1 MIFKSRNSAAKARGE
16 HSSAGG
22 IVILMMALV
31 FVPVIAVHVAVAWH
45 DQLAGV
51 DPMQLAVKVGDLLPA
66 F

>member
-1 MIFKSRNSAAKARGE
+1 MIFKSRKSAAKTRGE
-16 HSSAGG
+16 QSSAGG
-22 IVILMMALV
+22 IVVLMMALV

-51 DPMQLAVKVGDLLPA
+51 DPMQLAATVGELLPA

>member
-1 MIFKSRNSAAKARGE
+1 
-16 HSSAGG
+16 
-22 IVILMMALV
+22 MALV

-51 DPMQLAVKVGDLLPA
+51 DPLQLAATVGDLLPA

>member
-1 MIFKSRNSAAKARGE
+1 MIFKSRNSAVKSRGDQS
-16 HSSAGG
+16 HAGG
-22 IVILMMALV
+22 IVVLMMALV

-51 DPMQLAVKVGDLLPA
+51 DPLRLAATVGDFLPA